1 VLSPASDIDFAL
13 VQTQLVPY
21 DGRVPGV
28 LLSSQQ
34 GLQAT
39 TLSRSSIR
47 FPSQT
52 SSSPGVPAST
62 SPIPQVTP
70 DNIYGSPTVPYEVVN
85 THRDVH
91 PINIIGNGALDDSRT
106 LSDPERSK
114 EGHGTAQLTQV
125 IRESRQTCVKG
136 QDPENGSS
144 CSRRPIDN
152 HSSIS
157 VPSATSVTTISS
169 PLFID
174 LTQPSY
180 KVYPATEAIR
190 DLIKIVGSH
199 IASFRRNRQVSYILV
214 ARARDILDEIN
225 RRIQNPTSR
234 RGDWINLVYL
244 VEE

>member
-21 DGRVPGV
+21 DGPVPGV
-28 LLSSQQ
+28 PWSSQQ

-70 DNIYGSPTVPYEVVN
+70 TVPDKVAN

-91 PINIIGNGALDDSRT
+91 PIKIIGKGTLDDSRT

-114 EGHGTAQLTQV
+114 EGHGTAPLTQV
-125 IRESRQTCVKG
+125 IRENRQTCVKG
-136 QDPENGSS
+136 QDPENSSS

-152 HSSIS
+152 HSLIS
-157 VPSATSVTTISS
+157 VPSPTSVTTISS

-190 DLIKIVGSH
+190 DLIKIVGGH

-214 ARARDILDEIN
+214 ARARDILDGIN

-234 RGDWINLVYL
+234 EDWINLVCP